1 VSGVPYFEA
10 LPRWLRIIGRVLR
23 IASYVAL
30 LMLAVGDLLLTPA
43 EFIERPVL
51 VLAWS
56 VPIVIFSVMALY
68 AVSRHLWRW
77 EWTLTF
83 WLAACVALR
92 ALTVWSYPGPPYP
105 LSSGALVTF
114 ASTMLCLRGLDLT
127 VFAIRTGAWRVRAT
141 AWHPTWKLWTLRT

>member
-1 VSGVPYFEA
+1 MPYFES
-10 LPRWLRIIGRVLR
+10 LPRWLRVVGRVLR
-23 IASYVAL
+23 LGSYVAL
-30 LMLAVGDLLLTPA
+30 VMLAVGDLLLTPT
-43 EFIERPVL
+43 EFTERPILVL
-51 VLAWS
+51 VWS
-56 VPIVIFSVMALY
+56 VPLVVLSLLAIY

-114 ASTMLCLRGLDLT
+114 SSIMLCLRGLDLT
-127 VFAIRTGAWRVRAT
+127 VFAVRTSAWKIRALGGRL
-141 AWHPTWKLWTLRT
+141 TWKLWTLRTLRA